1 MKNAFERFLLS
12 IALLALIGTDELSA
26 RGDCPLRVGSY
37 NIRMN
42 TPVDG
47 NNMWN
52 FRKERV
58 KNLILFHG
66 YDIVGVQEALPLQMD
81 DLRQMPEF
89 ASVGIGR
96 DGENGGE
103 FSAIFYRTDRIQVLD
118 SGTFWLSQTPEVMS
132 KGWDA
137 QLHRICTWAKMKDR
151 KTKKVFYFFNTHLDH
166 IGPTARR
173 ESAALL
179 LERIG
184 QTAGTKY
191 PVFCTG
197 DFNSQPDAEPIRIMR
212 SGLLDAKTISEM
224 PPYSPGWS
232 YTGFDVRIPE
242 RLMQRREIDYV
253 FVNNRVR
260 ILKYGVLTDSDG
272 KYFPSDHFPVLVE
285 AILR

>member
-1 MKNAFERFLLS
+1 M
-12 IALLALIGTDELSA
+12 
-26 RGDCPLRVGSY
+26 
-37 NIRMN
+37 
-42 TPVDG
+42 
-47 NNMWN
+47 
-52 FRKERV
+52 
-58 KNLILFHG
+58 
-66 YDIVGVQEALPLQMD
+66 QEALPLQMD

-232 YTGFDVRIPE
+232 YTGFDIRIPE
-242 RLMQRREIDYV
+242 RLMQKREIDYV

>member
-1 MKNAFERFLLS
+1 MKNAIRRILLS
-12 IALLALIGTDELSA
+12 AAILAAVGTGELAA
-26 RGDCPLRVGSY
+26 RSENVLRVGSY
-37 NIRMN
+37 NIRTN

-47 NNMWN
+47 ENMWPA
-52 FRKERV
+52 RKERV
-58 KNLILFHG
+58 KALILFHG
-66 YDIVGVQEALPLQMD
+66 YDIVGVQEAQPLQMN
-81 DLRQMPEF
+81 DLQQMQGF

-137 QLHRICTWAKMKDR
+137 QLHRICTWAKMKDC

>member
-1 MKNAFERFLLS
+1 MKNAFQRILLS
-12 IALLALIGTDELSA
+12 VALLTLFGTGELSA
-26 RGDCPLRVGSY
+26 RNDRPLRVGSY

-52 FRKERV
+52 YRKERV

-66 YDIVGVQEALPLQMD
+66 YDIVGVQEALPLQMN

-96 DGENGGE
+96 DGEAGGE

-151 KTKKVFYFFNTHLDH
+151 KTKKIFYFFNTHLDH
-166 IGPTARR
+166 IGPIARR

-179 LERIG
+179 LERIKR
-184 QTAGTKY
+184 TAGTKY

-212 SGLLDAKTISEM
+212 SGLLDAKTVSEM

-272 KYFPSDHFPVLVE
+272 RFFPSDHFPVLVE
-285 AILR
+285 AVLK

>member
-1 MKNAFERFLLS
+1 MKNAIRRILLS
-12 IALLALIGTDELSA
+12 AAIFAAVGTGELAA
-26 RGDCPLRVGSY
+26 RSGNVLRVGSY
-37 NIRMN
+37 NIRTN

-47 NNMWN
+47 ENMWPA
-52 FRKERV
+52 RKERV
-58 KNLILFHG
+58 KALILFHG
-66 YDIVGVQEALPLQMD
+66 YDIVGVQEAQPLQMK
-81 DLRQMPEF
+81 DLQQMQGF

-151 KTKKVFYFFNTHLDH
+151 RTKKVFYFFNTHLDH
-166 IGPTARR
+166 IGPVARR

-179 LERIG
+179 LERIKS
-184 QTAGTKY
+184 TAGTKY

-197 DFNSQPDAEPIRIMR
+197 DFNSQPDAEPILIMK
-212 SGLLDAKTISEM
+212 SGLLDAQAISEM

-242 RLMQRREIDYV
+242 RLTKKREIDYV
-253 FVNNRVR
+253 FVNDRVR
-260 ILKYGVLTDSDG
+260 VLKYGVLTDSDG
-272 KYFPSDHFPVLVE
+272 RHFPSDHFPVLVE
-285 AILR
+285 AVLK